1 MVTLVKSHLCLTL
14 VRYWFMYL
22 RGQHFS
28 SVKRRQGLQMTYN
41 TFHAQR
47 KKGGEILWEVFL
59 SIKRAL
65 FIKTK
70 VLNNQKK
77 QFLE

>member
-1 MVTLVKSHLCLTL
+1 
-14 VRYWFMYL
+14 
-22 RGQHFS
+22 
-28 SVKRRQGLQMTYN
+28 MTYN
-41 TFHAQR
+41 TFYVQR
-47 KKGGEILWEVFL
+47 EKGGEILWEVFL